1 MKKTSFIV
9 LSTVAIFGL
18 SGCGNAPE
26 SSPEEKTY
34 SKTPAEVYAESCV
47 KCHGKNAEGNPA
59 KKGPALNDR
68 QAGELELDLYDVKNS
83 GTNQS
88 SGTEHDIMAHNMKK
102 LAEKGFDYDPKA
114 MAEYI
119 EKSFYKMEAEAAPV
133 LAPEEAAAE
142 DATQTEG
149 EEGVEETPS
158 EESEA
163 AAEEAS
169 QEETPAEESNEET
182 AEETPAQ

>member
-34 SKTPAEVYAESCV
+34 SKTPAEVYTESCV
-47 KCHGKNAEGNPA
+47 KCHGQNAEGNPE

-68 QAGELELDLYDVKNS
+68 QAGELELDLYDVKNA

-119 EKSFYKMEAEAAPV
+119 EKSFYQKEVEATPAPEAEEVPA
-133 LAPEEAAAE
+133 EEISE
-142 DATQTEG
+142 TT
-149 EEGVEETPS
+149 VEEKPS

-163 AAEEAS
+163 VVEEVSEAN
-169 QEETPAEESNEET
+169 TT
-182 AEETPAQ
+182 EETPAQ

>member
-47 KCHGKNAEGNPA
+47 KCHGQNAEGNPE

-68 QAGELELDLYDVKNS
+68 QAGELELDLYDVKNA

-102 LAEKGFDYDPKA
+102 LAEQGFDYDPKA

-119 EKSFYKMEAEAAPV
+119 EKSFYKMEVEAAPV
-133 LAPEEAAAE
+133 PESEEAVAE
-142 DATQTEG
+142 DATEAEG
-149 EEGVEETPS
+149 EEG
-158 EESEA
+158 A
-163 AAEEAS
+163 
-169 QEETPAEESNEET
+169 EETPAEESEAVAEEVSET
-182 AEETPAQ
+182 NTTEETPAE

>member
-1 MKKTSFIV
+1 LKKTSFIV

-47 KCHGKNAEGNPA
+47 KCHGQNAEGNPK

-68 QAGELELDLYDVKNS
+68 QAGELELDLYDVKNA

-102 LAEKGFDYDPKA
+102 LAEQGFDYDPKA

-119 EKSFYKMEAEAAPV
+119 EKSFYKMETEAAP
-133 LAPEEAAAE
+133 AEEVSE
-142 DATQTEG
+142 TT
-149 EEGVEETPS
+149 VEETPS
-158 EESEA
+158 EEGEA

-169 QEETPAEESNEET
+169 AEETPVEADANETLEETPAE
-182 AEETPAQ
+182 

>member
-47 KCHGKNAEGNPA
+47 KCHGQNAEGNPE

-68 QAGELELDLYDVKNS
+68 QAGELELDLYDVKNA

-102 LAEKGFDYDPKA
+102 LSEQGFDYDPKA

-119 EKSFYKMEAEAAPV
+119 EKSFYKMEVEAAPV
-133 LAPEEAAAE
+133 PESKEAVAE
-142 DATQTEG
+142 DATEAEG
-149 EEGVEETPS
+149 EEG
-158 EESEA
+158 A
-163 AAEEAS
+163 
-169 QEETPAEESNEET
+169 EETPAEESEAVAEEVSET
-182 AEETPAQ
+182 NTTEETPAE